1 MVDTEDVWVSD
12 EDDIIFEKKVS
23 SKEWERLNENFGNVG
38 YKEGIVEGKDMTIQE
53 GFDKGYSEGFNVGK
67 ELGRLRGLLN
77 TLIVIQNKKKITE
90 NNPLLEELKNLE
102 KELANLTFDK
112 IFTKEYFES
121 NYQEKVNQLLI
132 KFGIN

>member
-121 NYQEKVNQLLI
+121 
-132 KFGIN
+132 

>member
-121 NYQEKVNQLLI
+121 NFKRLSRES
-132 KFGIN
+132 